1 MAEVA
6 PGLHFSWEPAP
17 ILEVVRL
24 FSRGEKRSLGATLS
38 RKLSVLENTPLSS
51 CLPQG
56 LGSTWTQTP
65 LARPP
70 TALVAKPHMSLQ
82 TMPVSALSRT
92 PSNAATVF
100 SLLVNTKD
108 WRTH

>member
-6 PGLHFSWEPAP
+6 PRLHFAWEPAP
-17 ILEVVRL
+17 VLEVVRL

-51 CLPQG
+51 CFPQG

-65 LARPP
+65 HLQAS
-70 TALVAKPHMSLQ
+70 PH
-82 TMPVSALSRT
+82 P
-92 PSNAATVF
+92 
-100 SLLVNTKD
+100 
-108 WRTH
+108 